1 MQLYGGIDFSRHVL
15 GHLDTVELFCLL
27 CNAFI
32 ILDFRASLGFSTSYS
47 QLWKDGLVF
56 DCMLS
61 SLVEAER
68 FVHLLLGAIFDF

>member
-1 MQLYGGIDFSRHVL
+1 MQLYGGIDYTRHVL
-15 GHLDTVELFCLL
+15 DNLDTVELFCLL

-68 FVHLLLGAIFDF
+68 FVRLLLAAIFDF